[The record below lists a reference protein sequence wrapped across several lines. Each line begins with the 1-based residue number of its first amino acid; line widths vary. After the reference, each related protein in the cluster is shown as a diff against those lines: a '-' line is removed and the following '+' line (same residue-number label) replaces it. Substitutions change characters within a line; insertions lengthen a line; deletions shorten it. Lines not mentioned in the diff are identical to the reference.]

1 MFLTDS
7 GTSISYNDLVA
18 DLNKGSS
25 KHLLCSFVADMV
37 EGRKIN
43 LLNYKAQDVPVAK
56 KIVSKK
62 DLINRIRNTKST
74 IAIQTS
80 GTTGKPKGI
89 VHEVSKLLQDTTLKD
104 KSSVWMYAY
113 NPFHMGGIQVL
124 LQTLVNG
131 DSIIYGYKKDR
142 ESLLAY
148 IERYKITHISAT
160 PTFYRLLL
168 PFEKE
173 YPTVLRVT
181 VGGERVDSNT
191 LKIIKRMFPASK
203 TTNIYALTETGAVLF
218 SNNEYF
224 KLTNKAKIVEGIL
237 FVRNKKDEWYNTG
250 DVVKKLDEKTFIFS
264 GRKSDIINIGG
275 NNVSPSEIEDALK
288 QNDDIQDAVVYHKNN
303 ALLGNVLMCDISLLN
318 EITEQEIRER
328 LVEKGLEDYQIPRII
343 KFKQSLN
350 ISDNMKALR

>member
-18 DLNKGSS
+18 DLNEGSS

-56 KIVSKK
+56 RIVSKK

-80 GTTGKPKGI
+80 GTTGKPKEI
-89 VHEVSKLLQDTTLKD
+89 VHEVSKLLQDTTRKD

-224 KLTNKAKIVEGIL
+224 KLNNKTKIVEGIL
-237 FVRNKKDEWYNTG
+237 FVQNKQDEWYDTG
-250 DVVKKLDEKTFIFS
+250 DVVKMLDAQTFMFS
-264 GRKSDIINIGG
+264 GRSSEIINIGG
-275 NNVSPSEIEDALK
+275 NNVVPSEIEIALK

-303 ALLGNVLMCDISLLN
+303 SLLGNVLMCDISLLN
-318 EITEQEIRER
+318 QTTEQNIRNG
-328 LVEKGLEDYQIPRII
+328 LALGGLEDYQIPRII
-343 KFKQSLN
+343 KFKHRLD